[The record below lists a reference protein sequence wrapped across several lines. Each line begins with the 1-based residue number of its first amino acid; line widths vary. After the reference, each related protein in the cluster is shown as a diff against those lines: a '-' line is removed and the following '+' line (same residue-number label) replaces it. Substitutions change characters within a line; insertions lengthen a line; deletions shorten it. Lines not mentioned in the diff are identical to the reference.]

1 MDRLNLLMAFAGLPM
16 FDKDGN
22 LILPDKIDD
31 TPKPK
36 DIYAYKS
43 SPEYLEA

>member
-1 MDRLNLLMAFAGLPM
+1 MAKAGLPM